1 HTHTHRSHRYSR
13 ALRTRQPAAHG
24 RRHRCCAHGKKEGMR
39 GLVFKNH
46 YESTAAVAYLV
57 RKEVPGIEAF
67 GGIDLNQT
75 VGGINPSAVKRMT
88 MVTGGYGRFV
98 WMPSFDAENAVRYAK
113 ESRPFLS
120 VSRDGQLLPAVKEVI
135 GIIARHNLV
144 LATGHSSSEE
154 CLMLIR

>member
-1 HTHTHRSHRYSR
+1 MNPHWLAAFSL
-13 ALRTRQPAAHG
+13 ALTGVIDIHVHSGPDSMPRTVDAIDVG
-24 RRHRCCAHGKKEGMR
+24 RLAKKEGMR

-67 GGIDLNQT
+67 GGIDLNLT
-75 VGGINPSAVKRMT
+75 VGGINPAAVERMT

-113 ESRPFLS
+113 ESRPFVS

-135 GIIARHNLV
+135 GIMPG
-144 LATGHSSSEE
+144 TTW
-154 CLMLIR
+154 C